1 MRQALVDFQKNFL
14 YHGHQNRWDSM
25 KQRVERIA
33 KVLVVDDE
41 DAFRML
47 IAHTLGDEGFDVHEA
62 SNGEDALSMLRERS
76 YDLALLD
83 MKMPG
88 MDGIEVLKAIRKES
102 PLTECIMI
110 TGYQD
115 ITLAVESIKLG
126 AKEFLTKPVNPG
138 ELIHR
143 VKSVLRAH
151 MAEARLKELQSDFTS
166 KLLYELRSPLHSV
179 ASAVEFLAKAT
190 AGPITA
196 QQKETLKQISE
207 NLDKMD
213 AMLNDMIDLTLF
225 ESGGL
230 EIEKL
235 PTNLDELVP
244 AVCVRLKPQAT
255 AKHINLAV
263 DVRKDIPTMALDP
276 DKIEQVLTNL
286 IENGIKYTPKG
297 GTIRVSAAMTQQT
310 IEDKKREF
318 VVVAV
323 ADSGVGI
330 PKEELPFVFD
340 KYKEALTGKIST
352 QKTTGLGLAICRS
365 IVQAHH
371 GTMKAESEVGKG
383 STFKFFLPADSL

>member
-1 MRQALVDFQKNFL
+1 
-14 YHGHQNRWDSM
+14 M